1 MPGLADTAPGGA
13 DHACAGLRG
22 AREATVTDTPLDR
35 PRARAAVAL
44 ALLLVVAGCATAPEK
59 PAAEPSAPEDT
70 ARPAAEPPEQP
81 ARDDDEVTRDVVKP
95 SHPVRY
101 TVERGDTLWDIASM
115 FLRDPW
121 VWPEIWSVNP
131 QIENPHLIYPGDVIT
146 LAYVGGEPR
155 LRVERPT
162 AERPAAEPAE
172 ERPTRRLEPEVRR
185 RPLDDAIASIPG
197 DAIRQFLNR
206 PNVVSREQFE
216 TAPYIL
222 GDYEGRLVSATGDT
236 VFARGFDGDQ
246 PEASRYSV
254 FRPGEELIDPGSGEV
269 LGYEVIYAGRAAVR
283 EGGTPA
289 RLQLIDSTREILRGD
304 RLLPDTRPP
313 VQPRY
318 IPKVPGE
325 RVDGQI
331 ISLFDAI
338 TQVGSNQV
346 VVLNLGEEAG
356 MEVGTVLGVEQS
368 GGTVRDVYGETPG
381 EEVELPPQRV
391 GTVMVFQVFE
401 RVSYALVMQAQQPV
415 RLHDR
420 VTNP

>member
-1 MPGLADTAPGGA
+1 M
-13 DHACAGLRG
+13 
-22 AREATVTDTPLDR
+22 TDTPLDR
-35 PRARAAVAL
+35 PRACAAAAL

-70 ARPAAEPPEQP
+70 ARPAAETPAQPEP
-81 ARDDDEVTRDVVKP
+81 EDDRVTREVVEP

-101 TVERGDTLWDIASM
+101 TVKRGDTLWDIASM

-155 LRVERPT
+155 LRVERPA
-162 AERPAAEPAE
+162 AERPAVEPAE
-172 ERPTRRLEPEVRR
+172 DRPTRRLEPQVRR

-206 PNVVSREQFE
+206 PNVVSRAQFE
-216 TAPYIL
+216 AAPYIL
-222 GDYEGRLVSATGDT
+222 GNYEGRLVSATGDT
-236 VFARGFDGDQ
+236 VFARGFDGEQ
-246 PEASRYSV
+246 PEAGRYSV

-283 EGGTPA
+283 DPGPPA
-289 RLQLIDSTREILRGD
+289 RLELIDSTREILPGD
-304 RLLPDTRPP
+304 RLLPETRAP

-318 IPKVPGE
+318 VPKVPEE

-331 ISLFDAI
+331 IALFDAI

-346 VVLNLGEEAG
+346 VVLNLGGEAN
-356 MEVGTVLGVEQS
+356 MEVGTVLGIEQS
-368 GGTVRDVYGETPG
+368 GGTVRDVYGDAPG
-381 EEVELPPQRV
+381 EEVELPPRRV
-391 GTVMVFQVFE
+391 GTLMVFRVFE

-415 RLHDR
+415 RLYDQ